1 MPKRFLLTLFLI
13 VFLYSSAWADSTRYN
28 VSQLRLQYLQA
39 SKEEAV
45 AHKFHKKM
53 SAYNDKD
60 PLLLAYKAASEAVM
74 AKYVW
79 NPYSKLKQ
87 IKIANAIFAD
97 AVAMDKDNAEIRFLR
112 FTLEHYVPR
121 YLNLSAH
128 VEEDKKLIISS
139 LQAYP
144 ESELSEGLAR
154 TMRDFMLTKD
164 HCTEAE
170 KELLRNISI

>member
-1 MPKRFLLTLFLI
+1 MLKNITFLFLLVLLH
-13 VFLYSSAWADSTRYN
+13 SSVWADSTRYN

-45 AHKFHKKM
+45 ALQFHKKM
-53 SAYNDKD
+53 SAYNDND

-87 IKIANAIFAD
+87 VKTANAIFEN
-97 AVAMDKDNAEIRFLR
+97 AVALDRDNAEIRFLR
-112 FTLEHYVPR
+112 FTLQHYVPR
-121 YLNLSAH
+121 YLNQSGQ
-128 VEEDKKLIISS
+128 VEEDKDMIIKS
-139 LQAYP
+139 LKAFP
-144 ESELSEGLAR
+144 NSGMSKPLAR
-154 TMRDFMLTKD
+154 TIRDFMLTKD

-170 KELLRNISI
+170 KKILRNISI